1 MEIIA
6 TWEHPGKRAVKDVK
20 AVAMQTQLAN
30 REVSKKN
37 DSPQSNL
44 ITGRADEWFPK
55 RRIHTRRFHSVVRVV
70 HVFAQEDSAGR
81 HFPRTCAWHEAVR
94 SQGSAGSVFSAGHA
108 VCPKKIN

>member
-1 MEIIA
+1 MQNTI
-6 TWEHPGKRAVKDVK
+6 GKPRGF
-20 AVAMQTQLAN
+20 
-30 REVSKKN
+30 KKN

-55 RRIHTRRFHSVVRVV
+55 RRIHTRRFHSRHASCFSLSVVRVV